1 MSAKNEKKV
10 LIPEKH
16 SSLFMITCTFF
27 GAILGSLLVYFIQ
40 GEFPYEVLAGGS
52 AAIIILIIIEVIKK
66 KSKKDNVPEVDERV
80 THNIFNFFAYGSHI
94 FMAILIIGIAV
105 FTMMGNET
113 MPLVYLWIF
122 AFAYIWIVGIGAL
135 VVKRR

>member
-1 MSAKNEKKV
+1 MNTKGEKKA
-10 LIPEKH
+10 LIPEKY
-16 SSLFMITCTFF
+16 STLFMIACAFIGTV
-27 GAILGSLLVYFIQ
+27 LGTLLVYFIQ

-52 AAIIILIIIEVIKK
+52 AAVIVLIIIEVIKK

-80 THNIFNFFAYGSHI
+80 THNIFNFFAYSSHI

-105 FTMMGNET
+105 FTMMGNESI
-113 MPLVYLWIF
+113 PLVYLWIF
-122 AFAYIWIVGIGAL
+122 AFAYVWIVGIGAL